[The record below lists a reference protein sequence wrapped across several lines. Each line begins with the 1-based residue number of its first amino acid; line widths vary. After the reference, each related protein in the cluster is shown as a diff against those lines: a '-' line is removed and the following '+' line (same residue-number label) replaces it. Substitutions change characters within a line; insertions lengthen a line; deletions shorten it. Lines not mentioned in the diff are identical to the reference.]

1 MKHQDQR
8 TTSSMSYWSF
18 KRDHQDVKWTK
29 RSARHDFE
37 MQQALNHSTNQT
49 YQETETA
56 RDQSH
61 VNEHSKRDKH
71 STTREDVE
79 SQR

>member
-8 TTSSMSYWSF
+8 TTSSVSYWLLE
-18 KRDHQDVKWTK
+18 RDYQDVKWIK
-29 RSARHDFE
+29 RSVKHDFE
-37 MQQALNHSTNQT
+37 MQWALNRSTNQT
-49 YQETETA
+49 YQETKTA
-56 RDQSH
+56 RDQSCI
-61 VNEHSKRDKH
+61 NEHSRRDKH